1 MQKDLILD
9 RSGSDTGKEKRPVQ
23 RVPGPDLRI
32 REKRESGENVGRPVR
47 KLSPRQAVCQ
57 VLLRTV
63 VNVNRVP
70 LDAGVGGGEG
80 RPVEDQNRQQQ
91 KGRRPPA
98 ACVSMRA
105 GRQRGSSL
113 WRSLD
118 GLFFLRAHGR
128 TPSLALPGKAVQQ
141 PGRLLVMQS
150 VTERAPLNWR
160 LPLELALGPRAFCGA
175 KPAAEPRLPW

>member
-1 MQKDLILD
+1 MQKDFVLD
-9 RSGSDTGKEKRPVQ
+9 RFGSDTGKEERPVQ

-32 REKRESGENVGRPVR
+32 REKREAGENVRCPVR
-47 KLSPRQAVCQ
+47 KLSLGQTIRK

-98 ACVSMRA
+98 ARVSMRA
-105 GRQRGSSL
+105 RRRRGGSL
-113 WRSLD
+113 WRLLD

-150 VTERAPLNWR
+150 VTVRVPLNWR
-160 LPLELALGPRAFCGA
+160 LPL
-175 KPAAEPRLPW
+175 